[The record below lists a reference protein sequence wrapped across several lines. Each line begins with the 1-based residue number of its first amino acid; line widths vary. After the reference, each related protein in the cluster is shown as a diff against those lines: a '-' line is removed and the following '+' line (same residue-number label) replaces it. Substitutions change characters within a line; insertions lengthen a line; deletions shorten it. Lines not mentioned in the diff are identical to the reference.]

1 MKQGDFSKLAKAY
14 INRPG
19 YSLRLLNNI
28 ANVPM
33 ISRSKFK
40 VADIGAGTGKLSEN
54 LLKLGFN
61 VDCVEPNIEMLKEGI
76 KYTKNKNAKWTQG
89 SAEDT
94 GLKDKTYDWVLMGSS
109 FHWVDFKKAINE
121 FERIL
126 KPNGKF
132 TAIWN
137 PRNLQVSEFH
147 MKIEKKINEIA
158 TNIKRK
164 SSGLSGITSR
174 LSELLIKSG
183 VFNDVI
189 FSETQYYLNFSRERY
204 IGAWH
209 STNDI
214 QAQVGES
221 NWKKIIKMIENETKG
236 MDTIKI
242 PYKSRA
248 WTAYLGD

>member
-1 MKQGDFSKLAKAY
+1 MKQGDFSKLAKDY

-28 ANVPM
+28 CNVPM
-33 ISRSKFK
+33 MSRSKFK

-54 LLKLGFN
+54 LAELGFN
-61 VDCVEPNIEMLKEGI
+61 IDCVEPNTQMLKEGI
-76 KYTKNKNAKWTQG
+76 KYTKNMNVNWTQG

-94 GLKDKTYDWVLMGSS
+94 GLKNKTYDWVLMGSS

-137 PRNLQVSEFH
+137 PRNLEVSEFH
-147 MKIEKKINEIA
+147 MNIEKKINEIA

-164 SSGLSGITSR
+164 SSGLSGVTSR
-174 LSELLIKSG
+174 LTELLIDSG
-183 VFNDVI
+183 VFKDVI
-189 FSETQYYLNFSRERY
+189 FSETQYYLNFSREKFY
-204 IGAWH
+204 LL
-209 STNDI
+209 
-214 QAQVGES
+214 
-221 NWKKIIKMIENETKG
+221 KKTFPFKHNG
-236 MDTIKI
+236 
-242 PYKSRA
+242 SH
-248 WTAYLGD
+248 

>member
-1 MKQGDFSKLAKAY
+1 MKQGDFSKLAKEY

-28 ANVPM
+28 ASVPM
-33 ISRSKFK
+33 MSRSKFK

-76 KYTKNKNAKWTQG
+76 NYTKNMNSKWTQG
-89 SAEDT
+89 SAENT
-94 GLKDKTYDWVLMGSS
+94 GLNDKTYDWVLMGSS

-137 PRNLQVSEFH
+137 PRNLEVSEFH

-158 TNIKRK
+158 INIKRK
-164 SSGLSGITSR
+164 SSGLSGITNR
-174 LSELLIKSG
+174 LTELLIESG
-183 VFNDVI
+183 VFKDVI
-189 FSETQYYLNFSRERY
+189 FSETQYFLNFSRERY

-221 NWKKIIKMIENETKG
+221 NWKKIINMIENETKG
-236 MDTIKI
+236 MDLIKI